1 MRNEELVKGMSNCV
15 NHCNWCADACLNE
28 ENLKD
33 MVECIRLDRA
43 CAAVCRALND
53 ILVTEYN
60 DIQKLVLKC
69 VKNVRKSVRNLI
81 PSTVKTVHRLV
92 GNVLKISGISQLNI
106 CKIRQLKGC

>member
-33 MVECIRLDRA
+33 MVECIRLDKA

-53 ILVTEYN
+53 ILVTEYKDVQN
-60 DIQKLVLKC
+60 LVDYCIEMCEKC
-69 VKNVRKSVRNLI
+69 AEECEKFDSKHCKDCAEACRECAKNLRNF
-81 PSTVKTVHRLV
+81 RA
-92 GNVLKISGISQLNI
+92 
-106 CKIRQLKGC
+106 